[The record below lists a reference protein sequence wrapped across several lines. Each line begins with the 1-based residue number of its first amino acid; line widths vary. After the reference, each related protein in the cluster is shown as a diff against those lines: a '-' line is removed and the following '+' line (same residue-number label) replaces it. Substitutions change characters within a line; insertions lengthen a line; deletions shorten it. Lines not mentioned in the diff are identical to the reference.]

1 MQQLLYTIAIWAV
14 PVLFAITLHEAAHG
28 WVASKLG
35 DPTAR
40 QLGRI
45 TMNPIKH
52 IDPIGTVIVP
62 LLLVT
67 LSGFII
73 GWAKPVPVDP
83 RHFKQPLLDMALVAL
98 AGPVSNFIMAAFWAQ
113 EPSYSMLFSNISD
126 REAGE
131 IIDVLTASDIPH
143 EMDHKSG
150 AILVAGDRVHD
161 ARLKLAAQG
170 LPRGSDFGL
179 EIIQGETGFSTSQFM
194 ENARYHHAVETELSR
209 TIGNLRPVQ
218 YARVHL
224 ALPKSSAFLTYSPP
238 MART

>member
-1 MQQLLYTIAIWAV
+1 MQQILYTIAIWAV

-52 IDPIGTVIVP
+52 IDPIGTIAVP

-67 LSGFII
+67 MSGFII

-98 AGPVSNFIMAAFWAQ
+98 AGPVSNFIMACGWALLITLSKTALADA
-113 EPSYSMLFSNISD
+113 SYAVYLLQMGKAGMTINIILMVLNMLP
-126 REAGE
+126 
-131 IIDVLTASDIPH
+131 IPPL
-143 EMDHKSG
+143 DG
-150 AILVAGDRVHD
+150 GRVVAGVMPKDMALTFMRIE
-161 ARLKLAAQG
+161 
-170 LPRGSDFGL
+170 PFGMW
-179 EIIQGETGFSTSQFM
+179 II
-194 ENARYHHAVETELSR
+194 
-209 TIGNLRPVQ
+209 
-218 YARVHL
+218 L
-224 ALPKSSAFLTYSPP
+224 ALLISGVLGKILWPVVLRFDAIISAIFIF
-238 MART
+238 

>member
-1 MQQLLYTIAIWAV
+1 MQELLYTIAIWAV

-52 IDPIGTVIVP
+52 IDPIGTVVVP
-62 LLLVT
+62 LVLVT

-98 AGPVSNFIMAAFWAQ
+98 AGPVSNFIMACCWALLITL
-113 EPSYSMLFSNISD
+113 STGLLADTSM
-126 REAGE
+126 
-131 IIDVLTASDIPH
+131 
-143 EMDHKSG
+143 
-150 AILVAGDRVHD
+150 AI
-161 ARLKLAAQG
+161 
-170 LPRGSDFGL
+170 
-179 EIIQGETGFSTSQFM
+179 
-194 ENARYHHAVETELSR
+194 
-209 TIGNLRPVQ
+209 
-218 YARVHL
+218 HL
-224 ALPKSSAFLTYSPP
+224 AQMGKAGMIINIILMVLNMLPIPPLDGGRVLAGVLPTNVALSYMRIEPYGMWIILALLMTGYLGKILWPIVVRFEAIISAIFIF
-238 MART
+238 

>member
-1 MQQLLYTIAIWAV
+1 VQELLYTIAIWAV

-52 IDPIGTVIVP
+52 IDPIGTVVVP
-62 LLLVT
+62 LVLVT

-98 AGPVSNFIMAAFWAQ
+98 AGPVSNFIMACCWALLITL
-113 EPSYSMLFSNISD
+113 STGLLADTSM
-126 REAGE
+126 
-131 IIDVLTASDIPH
+131 
-143 EMDHKSG
+143 
-150 AILVAGDRVHD
+150 AI
-161 ARLKLAAQG
+161 
-170 LPRGSDFGL
+170 
-179 EIIQGETGFSTSQFM
+179 
-194 ENARYHHAVETELSR
+194 
-209 TIGNLRPVQ
+209 
-218 YARVHL
+218 HL
-224 ALPKSSAFLTYSPP
+224 AQMGKAGMIINIILMVLNMLPIPPLDGGRVLAGVLPTNVALSYMRIEPYGMWIILALLMTGYLGKILWPIVVRFEAIISAIFIF
-238 MART
+238 

>member
-52 IDPIGTVIVP
+52 IDPIGTVVVP

-98 AGPVSNFIMAAFWAQ
+98 AGPLSNFIMAAFWALMISLSTNVLADTAIAGHLTNMGQ
-113 EPSYSMLFSNISD
+113 AGVIINIILMVLNMLPIPPLDGGRVLAGVLPTGVALNYMRIEPYGMW
-126 REAGE
+126 
-131 IIDVLTASDIPH
+131 II
-143 EMDHKSG
+143 
-150 AILVAGDRVHD
+150 
-161 ARLKLAAQG
+161 
-170 LPRGSDFGL
+170 
-179 EIIQGETGFSTSQFM
+179 
-194 ENARYHHAVETELSR
+194 
-209 TIGNLRPVQ
+209 
-218 YARVHL
+218 L
-224 ALPKSSAFLTYSPP
+224 ALLMTGILGKILWPIVLKFEAIISAIFIF
-238 MART
+238 

>member
-1 MQQLLYTIAIWAV
+1 MQDLLYTIAIWAV

-52 IDPIGTVIVP
+52 IDPIGTIVVP
-62 LLLVT
+62 LVLVT

-98 AGPVSNFIMAAFWAQ
+98 AGPVSNFIMACCWALMITL
-113 EPSYSMLFSNISD
+113 STGVLADTSM
-126 REAGE
+126 
-131 IIDVLTASDIPH
+131 
-143 EMDHKSG
+143 
-150 AILVAGDRVHD
+150 AI
-161 ARLKLAAQG
+161 
-170 LPRGSDFGL
+170 
-179 EIIQGETGFSTSQFM
+179 
-194 ENARYHHAVETELSR
+194 
-209 TIGNLRPVQ
+209 
-218 YARVHL
+218 HL
-224 ALPKSSAFLTYSPP
+224 AQMGQAGMIINIILMVLNMLPIPPLDGGRVLAGVLPTNVALSYMRIEPYGMWIILALLMTGILGKILWPIVLRFEAIISAIFIF
-238 MART
+238 